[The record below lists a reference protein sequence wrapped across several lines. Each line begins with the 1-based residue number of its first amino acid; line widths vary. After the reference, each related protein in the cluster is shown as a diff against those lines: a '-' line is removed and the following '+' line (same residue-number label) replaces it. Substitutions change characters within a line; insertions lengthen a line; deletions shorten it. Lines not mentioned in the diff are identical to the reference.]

1 MSNSTFDMAISNA
14 KKLGRCLGTMVWV
27 IRYGELNNSDWKLL
41 ARTYVGVSDEN
52 EWNQDEFDY
61 IREEAIRRGVDIG
74 E

>member
-1 MSNSTFDMAISNA
+1 MSDSTFDMAMSNA

-27 IRYGELNNSDWKLL
+27 IRYGELNNNDWKSL

-52 EWNQDEFDY
+52 EWNQDDITY
-61 IREEAIRRGVDIG
+61 IRGEAIRRGVDIG